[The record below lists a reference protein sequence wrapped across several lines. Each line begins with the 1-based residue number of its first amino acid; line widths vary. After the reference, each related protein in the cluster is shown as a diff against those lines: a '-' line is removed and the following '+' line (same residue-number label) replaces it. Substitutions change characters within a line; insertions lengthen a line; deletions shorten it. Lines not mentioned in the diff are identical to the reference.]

1 MNALLVASFLG
12 WLLIALSAVQ
22 LVPVAAALVF
32 GEPFLPYLASALA
45 ALVCG
50 LPIVLGV
57 RPVDLQ
63 MQIRDGFLVVVLAWM
78 LASLFGS
85 LPYGFAGTLGPVD
98 ALFESVAGFTTTGS
112 TAMTSIE
119 TAPRALL
126 LWRALTQ
133 WLGGIGIILFAVALM
148 PLLGVGGMRLFKAEV
163 PGPIADKLTPRIA
176 DTARRLWLIYVG
188 LTGLEWILL
197 VVAGMTPYQAL
208 CHALTT
214 MSTGGFSTL
223 DRSIGGFESPSIE
236 WIIIV
241 FMALAGVNFVLHY
254 RLLSGQ
260 LRAVLLDAEFR
271 YYLILI
277 AVATGIV
284 AWLLAELE
292 MADSFR
298 TAMFQVVSIVTTTG
312 YATTDFE
319 RWPSLALLVLLQLMI
334 LGGMAGS
341 TSGGIKSL
349 RVLIGLRTLA
359 SVFSRLGHRTAIGRP
374 VTYANRRVPDE
385 VVSGIWAFLVAYL
398 ITVVAV
404 AMIVAASGYDIVT
417 AMTAALTSVGNVGP
431 GLGAIGP
438 FDHFAHFS
446 NPVKLTLCGS
456 MIAGRLELFTVLIL
470 FHPDFWRR

>member
-1 MNALLVASFLG
+1 LVASFLG
-12 WLLIALSAVQ
+12 WLLIALGAVQ
-22 LVPVAAALVF
+22 LVPVVAALVF
-32 GEPFLPYLASALA
+32 GEPVLPYLASALA

-50 LPIVLGV
+50 VPIVLGV
-57 RPVDLQ
+57 RPADLQ
-63 MQIRDGFLVVVLAWM
+63 MQVRDGFLVVALAWV
-78 LASLFGS
+78 LASLFGA
-85 LPYGFAGTLGPVD
+85 LPYDIAGTLGPVD

-176 DTARRLWLIYVG
+176 ETARRLWLIYLG
-188 LTGLEWILL
+188 FTGLEWVLL
-197 VVAGMTPYQAL
+197 TAAGMTPYEAL
-208 CHALTT
+208 CHSLTT
-214 MSTGGFSTL
+214 MSTGGFSTH
-223 DRSIGGFESPSIE
+223 DGSIGGFGSPLIE

-241 FMALAGVNFVLHY
+241 FMAMGGINFVLHY
-254 RLLSGQ
+254 RMLSGKFG
-260 LRAVLLDAEFR
+260 AVLVDAEFR
-271 YYLILI
+271 YYVMLI

-284 AWLLAELE
+284 AWLLAQLG
-292 MADSFR
+292 MADSVR
-298 TAMFQVVSIVTTTG
+298 TALFQVVSIVTTTG
-312 YATTDFE
+312 YATSDFE

-341 TSGGIKSL
+341 TSGGVKSL
-349 RVLIGLRTLA
+349 RILIGFRTLA
-359 SVFSRLGHRTAIGRP
+359 SVFSRLGHRSAVGRP
-374 VTYANRRVPDE
+374 VRYGDRRVPDE
-385 VVSGIWAFLVAYL
+385 VVSGIWAFLVAYF
-398 ITVVAV
+398 ITVVVV
-404 AMIVAASGYDIVT
+404 AMLVAASGYDIVT

-431 GLGAIGP
+431 GLGQIGP
-438 FDHFAHFS
+438 FDNFAHF
-446 NPVKLTLCGS
+446 PTAIKLTLCGA

>member
-22 LVPVAAALVF
+22 AVPVFAAWVF
-32 GEPFLPYLASALA
+32 GEPVLPYLASALA
-45 ALVCG
+45 ALACG

-57 RPVDLQ
+57 RPADFQ
-63 MQIRDGFLVVVLAWM
+63 MQIRDGFLVVALAWV
-78 LASLFGS
+78 LASLFGA
-85 LPYGFAGTLGPVD
+85 LPFGLSGTLGPVD
-98 ALFESVAGFTTTGS
+98 AFFESVAGFTTTGS

-188 LTGLEWILL
+188 FTGLECILL
-197 VVAGMTPYQAL
+197 VVAGMTPYDAI

-223 DRSIGGFESPSIE
+223 DASVGGFGSPLIE

-241 FMALAGVNFVLHY
+241 FMAMGGVNFVLHY
-254 RLLSGQ
+254 RLLTGQ
-260 LRAVLLDAEFR
+260 FGAVLVDAEFR

-277 AVATGIV
+277 AVSTGIV
-284 AWLLAELE
+284 AWLLAQLG
-292 MADSFR
+292 MADSVR

-319 RWPSLALLVLLQLMI
+319 PWPSLALLVLLQLMI

-341 TSGGIKSL
+341 TSGGVKSL
-349 RVLIGLRTLA
+349 RVLIGFRTLA
-359 SVFSRLGHRTAIGRP
+359 SVFSRLGHRSAVGRP
-374 VTYANRRVPDE
+374 VRYGDRRVPDE

-398 ITVVAV
+398 MTVIVVA
-404 AMIVAASGYDIVT
+404 MLVAASGYDIVT
-417 AMTAALTSVGNVGP
+417 AMTAALTSIGNVGP
-431 GLGAIGP
+431 GLGEIGP
-438 FDHFAHFS
+438 FDNFAHFS
-446 NPVKLTLCGS
+446 TPIKLTLCGA